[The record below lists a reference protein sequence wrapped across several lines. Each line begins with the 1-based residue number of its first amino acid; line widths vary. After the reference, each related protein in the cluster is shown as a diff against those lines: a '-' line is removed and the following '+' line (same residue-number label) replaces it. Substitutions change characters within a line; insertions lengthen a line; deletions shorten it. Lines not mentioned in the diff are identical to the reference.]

1 MVEFYVADR
10 ICTLDESTLPKKGV
24 VGDNADYVAHFNFDE
39 EWAGKEK
46 TARFIHANVTVNVLL
61 GADNSCEFPPEILK
75 SGLIKVGVFTHD
87 IKSTEARVPINAS
100 ILDEGGHP
108 ADPTPDIYQQ
118 LLKEIAAIRDN
129 SVSDEEIEAAVQKY
143 LEQNPIET
151 PHVTVRQ
158 WSEEDFKEGADA

>member
-10 ICTLDESTLPKKGV
+10 ICTLDESTLPKKSV
-24 VGDNADYVAHFNFDE
+24 VGDNTDYIAHFNFDK

-46 TARFIHANVTVNVLL
+46 TARFINAKVIKERLLVN
-61 GADNSCEFPPEILK
+61 DSCAFPPEILK

-87 IKSTEARVPINAS
+87 IISTEARVPINAS
-100 ILDEGGHP
+100 ILDEGGLP

-118 LLKEIAAIRDN
+118 LLKEIADIRDN

-143 LEQNPIET
+143 LEQNPIEI
-151 PHVTVRQ
+151 PSVTIRQ
-158 WSEEDFKEGADA
+158 WSEEDIKEGEES